1 MLVVLD
7 TNVVSEL
14 MRPVPDRT
22 VVERLDAFPPASLC
36 TSSITVA
43 EVMYGIERLPAGR
56 RRSSCLSAASSI
68 FDEFRE
74 RVLPFDDAAAR
85 HYGRIVTERRDDG
98 RPISTADAQIASICR
113 DRGVALCTR
122 NIPDF
127 EGLGLDLVDPWRG
140 A

>member
-14 MRPVPDRT
+14 MRSRPDRT
-22 VVERLDAFPPASLC
+22 VVERLDELPQASLT

-56 RRSSCLSAASSI
+56 RRSSYLSAASSI
-68 FDEFRE
+68 FDEFRD
-74 RVLPFDDAAAR
+74 RILPFDDAAAR
-85 HYGRIVTERRDDG
+85 HYGRVVTERQDDG
-98 RPISTADAQIASICR
+98 RPISSADAQIASICR
-113 DRGVALCTR
+113 DRGVVLCTR

-127 EGLGLDLVDPWRG
+127 EGLGLELIDPWR
-140 A
+140 